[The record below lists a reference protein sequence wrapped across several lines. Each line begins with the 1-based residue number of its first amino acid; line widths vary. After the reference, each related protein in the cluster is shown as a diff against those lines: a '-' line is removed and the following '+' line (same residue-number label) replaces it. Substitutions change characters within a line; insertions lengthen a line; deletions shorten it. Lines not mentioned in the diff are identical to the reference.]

1 MLDDDIL
8 NNVKD
13 EEENNK
19 AENEIVEIDENEEIT
34 NTQYDLNEVTE
45 DLKKDKKKKKEKGPS
60 KWSKLTK
67 KQKIIIIVCGIL
79 LLLIILIL
87 ILYFLV
93 FKNAESNDSNEDD
106 EPIVIVEKDN
116 YRYEDGKLIFIDE
129 GKNELGSY
137 ECSNK
142 DEDLCYVAYYS
153 NEDEFDIEKQVY
165 ENGVPIDFRSD
176 ILLNNYVFIYDNSE
190 SENGQIQ
197 LYNIKNE
204 EVIENYLLVKKV
216 SDDQVIVKNE
226 EEEYGILK
234 FSVDEVKNIVDFDYD
249 YLGYILET
257 DYVVGANNNNYV
269 LLDLEGEEASK
280 NIPGEIKNF
289 DSNNISVK
297 IDNSYYVYNY
307 QGNRVIDEEYDY
319 IRFID
324 SYIIAAS
331 NRRLYVYDSEG
342 SRMTMEGYRISSS
355 DYNTKLIFNEEL
367 RQTGKE
373 EAFNAYLSG
382 DTMRI
387 EYDDEIIDINLNE
400 GKFNKTQEY
409 YSYYQGKLYFYSD
422 AEKTE
427 LLGSYNC
434 EYANTIN
441 ADTTELT
448 NCNVAKE
455 SKVLNTSDD
464 INVGYLPIYNER
476 YIFIS
481 DTKSPNAND
490 NIKLVDL
497 KATGN
502 QELATYKEVDAGYYN
517 AENVINFVETAGTPV
532 LVKNTSDSYGL
543 INIGSSNINRLID
556 FRYDDDKVTNV
567 NVKNLDGNIL
577 MQRSDGSYH
586 LYDIKGNE
594 ITENITTTN
603 EIIDYKSDY
612 ILVKSNDNYMI
623 YNLDGSIVSD
633 EYKYIILENTYYI
646 TVDSNNT
653 IGVFT
658 FSKGNVNLA
667 ESQSIKID
675 GKDYANEIKYG
686 LNGNVL
692 VITYTINNQ
701 KEVVEINIS

>member
-204 EVIENYLLVKKV
+204 EVIEDYLLVKKV

-226 EEEYGILK
+226 DEEYGILK

-269 LLDLEGEEASK
+269 LLDLEGE
-280 NIPGEIKNF
+280 
-289 DSNNISVK
+289 
-297 IDNSYYVYNY
+297 
-307 QGNRVIDEEYDY
+307 
-319 IRFID
+319 
-324 SYIIAAS
+324 
-331 NRRLYVYDSEG
+331 
-342 SRMTMEGYRISSS
+342 
-355 DYNTKLIFNEEL
+355 
-367 RQTGKE
+367 
-373 EAFNAYLSG
+373 
-382 DTMRI
+382 
-387 EYDDEIIDINLNE
+387 
-400 GKFNKTQEY
+400 
-409 YSYYQGKLYFYSD
+409 
-422 AEKTE
+422 
-427 LLGSYNC
+427 
-434 EYANTIN
+434 
-441 ADTTELT
+441 
-448 NCNVAKE
+448 
-455 SKVLNTSDD
+455 
-464 INVGYLPIYNER
+464 
-476 YIFIS
+476 
-481 DTKSPNAND
+481 
-490 NIKLVDL
+490 
-497 KATGN
+497 
-502 QELATYKEVDAGYYN
+502 
-517 AENVINFVETAGTPV
+517 
-532 LVKNTSDSYGL
+532 
-543 INIGSSNINRLID
+543 
-556 FRYDDDKVTNV
+556 
-567 NVKNLDGNIL
+567 
-577 MQRSDGSYH
+577 
-586 LYDIKGNE
+586 
-594 ITENITTTN
+594 
-603 EIIDYKSDY
+603 
-612 ILVKSNDNYMI
+612 
-623 YNLDGSIVSD
+623 
-633 EYKYIILENTYYI
+633 
-646 TVDSNNT
+646 
-653 IGVFT
+653 
-658 FSKGNVNLA
+658 
-667 ESQSIKID
+667 
-675 GKDYANEIKYG
+675 
-686 LNGNVL
+686 
-692 VITYTINNQ
+692 
-701 KEVVEINIS
+701 